1 MAAKTTMPAMTG
13 KGLES
18 LLESLLSDCERL
30 TGNRLAWHRHEPKM
44 AGKIRVSGGLPDYEV
59 ILAGVPHLIECK
71 HESKA
76 AAALG
81 RLTATKDAGGEDKWT
96 GTGVKPDQA
105 REMDRHERAG
115 VRCWILIRLE
125 VNAATLKRAAQQSL
139 MGSGGDLPAV
149 VCRLVPW
156 PEWRALM
163 AAAED
168 CRRRGQEPQASIPAA
183 ELAVMG
189 WPLRSAQELL
199 AALRANREG

>member
-1 MAAKTTMPAMTG
+1 MTG

-18 LLESLLSDCERL
+18 LLESMLSDCERL

-44 AGKIRVSGGLPDYEV
+44 AGKIRVSGGLPDYEAV
-59 ILAGVPHLIECK
+59 FDGRTHLIECK
-71 HESKA
+71 HESGS

-81 RLTATKDAGGEDKWT
+81 RLTAAKDATGDDKWT

-125 VNAATLKRAAQQSL
+125 VNAATLKRAAQQPL
-139 MGSGGDLPAV
+139 MGAGGDLPAV

-156 PEWRALM
+156 PEWRARM

-183 ELAVMG
+183 ELALMG
-189 WPLRSAQELL
+189 HPLRSAGELL
-199 AALRANREG
+199 KALEQA